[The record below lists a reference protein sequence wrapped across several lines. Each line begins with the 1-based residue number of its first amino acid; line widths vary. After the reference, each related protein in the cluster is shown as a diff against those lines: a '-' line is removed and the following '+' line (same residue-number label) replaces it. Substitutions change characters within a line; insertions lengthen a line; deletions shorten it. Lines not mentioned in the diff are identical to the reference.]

1 MTYTEESL
9 LDSRAVRA
17 ALADRVHALT
27 AVKPLPLLPDGRLT
41 TAAML
46 ADYFEVD
53 AVLLRRVVRRHAEE
67 LADFDHRQLRGAELR
82 EFLAA
87 NLPERGVGARTIA
100 VFTPRTALVLAM
112 LLRSSA
118 VARRVRSALL
128 ASLPGPAGHGRD
140 GEPVPGL
147 ALTTVPFPL
156 TDDPVRVV
164 MVDGEPWFALAD
176 VCRVLGIKNPREARR
191 KADPLD
197 IRLLDL
203 RVGTVTI
210 DDGTFVSAD
219 QSVYSHD
226 PHQLNLISETGLY
239 TLVLRSRKPAAI
251 PFQRWVTAELL
262 PSIRRGDTDLGQQH
276 TRMAGNLAEAVGR
289 RLHVLADIEGPEAGI
304 TVLSDGTVHCR
315 HGRMEWCVPE
325 PAADSGPPYG
335 PYFRCTAVERVGI
348 GGSRALRPCGT
359 VKFAD
364 VVRWS
369 ARTAREGEPE
379 ARDRAADAPPEQ
391 PAGAGLLLTVG
402 DLRVQGSP
410 EQIARVLRELGVAPP
425 RSR

>member
-1 MTYTEESL
+1 M
-9 LDSRAVRA
+9 
-17 ALADRVHALT
+17 
-27 AVKPLPLLPDGRLT
+27 LPRQLVTQRQWLGVNACLPWRRTGFPHPAPQELRLLPALKDG
-41 TAAML
+41 
-46 ADYFEVD
+46 
-53 AVLLRRVVRRHAEE
+53 
-67 LADFDHRQLRGAELR
+67 
-82 EFLAA
+82 
-87 NLPERGVGARTIA
+87 
-100 VFTPRTALVLAM
+100 
-112 LLRSSA
+112 
-118 VARRVRSALL
+118 
-128 ASLPGPAGHGRD
+128 ASTK
-140 GEPVPGL
+140 E
-147 ALTTVPFPL
+147 
-156 TDDPVRVV
+156 
-164 MVDGEPWFALAD
+164 
-176 VCRVLGIKNPREARR
+176 NP
-191 KADPLD
+191 D
-197 IRLLDL
+197 
-203 RVGTVTI
+203 
-210 DDGTFVSAD
+210 
-219 QSVYSHD
+219 D

-262 PSIRRGDTDLGQQH
+262 PSIRRGDTDLGRQH
-276 TRMAGNLAEAVGR
+276 ARMAETLAEAVGR

-335 PYFRCTAVERVGI
+335 PYFRCAAVERVGI

-369 ARTAREGEPE
+369 ARTAREGGPE
-379 ARDRAADAPPEQ
+379 ARDRAADVPPEQ
-391 PAGAGLLLTVG
+391 PAAAGLLLTVG